1 MLGDE
6 VLPRPLRRIGLRV
19 VETKAGVLGLH
30 KVPVEMLRPG
40 AGLGVPLHKRRIEQP
55 DDGRVRVLHLQ
66 LPDPVAPDVA
76 DPNRIGPPDR
86 AQLSG
91 PDSHPVAGLY
101 PETRVE
107 LSHALDL
114 RPDRRP
120 ACHFGGSVPKKVC
133 DGAAKDLE
141 GVEIATA
148 GAARPVRTGS
158 IRPEPR
164 S

>member
-6 VLPRPLRRIGLRV
+6 ALPRPLRRIGLRV
-19 VETKAGVLGLH
+19 VETKARVLGLH
-30 KVPVEMLRPG
+30 KVPVEMLRPR
-40 AGLGVPLHKRRIEQP
+40 AGRGMPLHKRRVEQP
-55 DDGRVRVLHLQ
+55 DNRPVGMLHLQ
-66 LPDPVAPDVA
+66 LSDPVAA
-76 DPNRIGPPDR
+76 DIADAHCVGPPDR

-120 ACHFGGSVPKKVC
+120 ACHFDGSVPKKVC